1 MADTA
6 AVRTALLALHRELLE
21 AQRID
26 AERFGGRMSS
36 ADVLQAAID
45 DPRFD
50 WLRSLSEIVAQLDGA
65 EDDAEAAGAVDRL
78 RALIHPPDE
87 SSSFG
92 RVYLRALQRH
102 PGVVLAHR
110 DVTAALGT
118 A

>member
-26 AERFGGRMSS
+26 AERFGGRMSA

-45 DPRFD
+45 DPKFD
-50 WLRSLSEIVAQLDGA
+50 WLRTLSELVTQLDGA
-65 EDDAEAAGAVDRL
+65 ESEAEAEAVADRVRGL
-78 RALIHPPDE
+78 LAPPDE
-87 SSSFG
+87 GTPFG
-92 RVYLRALQRH
+92 RQYLRALQRH

-110 DVTAALGT
+110 D
-118 A
+118 